1 MTPTAAT
8 TTGSTNTSDSTNSTS
23 SNNTGASESPSP
35 RRVGLPTVPE
45 ILDKV
50 SDLADEITAR
60 LPELKMPALAIP
72 QVKIPEIKVPRP
84 DLDRVPGVAAV
95 KRIPSMF
102 SIDLTDLDVR
112 RLAESEVVGAAKRV
126 AGEVKEA
133 AFTAVGFGV
142 LAVQKAQVRR
152 REFFDAR
159 RGDGPA
165 VVTPAPSTV
174 ATPASVATPSQQAGD
189 ADTGNTGPTP
199 A

>member
-1 MTPTAAT
+1 MTPTAT
-8 TTGSTNTSDSTNSTS
+8 TSTTGSPTTTASI
-23 SNNTGASESPSP
+23 GANESPSP
-35 RRVGLPTVPE
+35 RRVGLPTVPA

-50 SDLADEITAR
+50 SDLADGITAR

-174 ATPASVATPSQQAGD
+174 AAPASVATSSQQAGD
-189 ADTGNTGPTP
+189 AGTGNTGPTP